1 MAPSS
6 NIEWVA
12 LRDFDDPVLAGDVVT
27 SILAMEFDAVL
38 VDLSS
43 NTVVAGGS
51 DGATAEDEGP
61 ARPFQVRSRLGDFD
75 PVLGAVGTEAHVIPQ
90 GDDED
95 RAWSSEDGGP
105 WRLLVPA
112 DLHSEL
118 DPILHVI
125 IEEQAKFNSDHRDLQ
140 RSQARIGR
148 FVLAVIL
155 ICVAILVLR
164 FTGII

>member
-6 NIEWVA
+6 KTEWVA

-43 NTVVAGGS
+43 NTVVAGTS
-51 DGATAEDEGP
+51 DAGPAGEEGP
-61 ARPFQVRSRLGDFD
+61 ARPFQIKSSLGDYD
-75 PVLGAVGTEAHVIPQ
+75 PVLGAVGLEAHVRRE
-90 GDDED
+90 DDGED

-105 WRLLVPA
+105 WRLMVPA
-112 DLHSEL
+112 DLHAEL
-118 DPILHVI
+118 DPLLHVI

-155 ICVAILVLR
+155 IFVAILALR
-164 FTGII
+164 FIGII

>member
-43 NTVVAGGS
+43 NTVVAGTS
-51 DGATAEDEGP
+51 DSEPAGEEGP
-61 ARPFQVRSRLGDFD
+61 ARPFQIKSSLGDYD
-75 PVLGAVGTEAHVIPQ
+75 PVLGAVGTEAHVLPR
-90 GDDED
+90 GDDEG
-95 RAWSSEDGGP
+95 RTWSSEDGGP
-105 WRLLVPA
+105 WRLLVPS
-112 DLHSEL
+112 DLHGEL
-118 DPILHVI
+118 EPLLHVI

-140 RSQARIGR
+140 RTQARIGR

-155 ICVAILVLR
+155 IFVAILALR